1 MSDSRLR
8 TFCARSLSLA
18 NLDGALSDR
27 WCALAALLSC
37 IPVIFLPSPPNPAHA
52 PVDDKPDKGEEAEG
66 NEDEGKKAPSHVMP
80 MLWMTVW
87 IYGMNEV
94 CAENVFGAW
103 ISSYAELTGLATKDV
118 APLYQTVYYVLF
130 TVSRFAGAP
139 ISHYCESHVII
150 AMFLPVAVLG
160 IIGIMVAQ
168 AAQLSWLA
176 WLSVGACTIPS

>member
-1 MSDSRLR
+1 MTLSFES
-8 TFCARSLSLA
+8 FCARSLSLA

-27 WCALAALLSC
+27 WCAVAALLSC

-66 NEDEGKKAPSHVMP
+66 NEAEGKKAPSHVMP

-118 APLYQTVYYVLF
+118 APLYQVPEL
-130 TVSRFAGAP
+130 
-139 ISHYCESHVII
+139 
-150 AMFLPVAVLG
+150 
-160 IIGIMVAQ
+160 AQ
-168 AAQLSWLA
+168 PAQLAFLA
-176 WLSVGACTIPS
+176 AADHLPLTI